1 MVRRSNVCKKKYR
14 FLAIAPVS
22 WFYTR
27 SNGLVFGK
35 CNRATEHSASAAGV
49 GVSWR
54 VMHCF
59 RIGDWGGSGSRLNEF
74 LDMIASMAE

>member
-1 MVRRSNVCKKKYR
+1 MVRRSSVCKKKYR

-35 CNRATEHSASAAGV
+35 CNRATEPRRLCCWCRCIMACHALLQDRGL
-49 GVSWR
+49 G
-54 VMHCF
+54 
-59 RIGDWGGSGSRLNEF
+59 RIGVT
-74 LDMIASMAE
+74 AE